1 MTYDVAIIGAGP
13 AGLTAGIFASRA
25 GLKTI
30 CFERRVVGGQATL
43 SSNIENYP
51 GFESI
56 AGFDLMQK
64 FSNHAQHCGMEL
76 KYANVE
82 KISKLKNYF
91 KIATK
96 KETFT
101 ANKVIVACG
110 CKTKK
115 LGLSKEEELSGKG
128 VSYCASCDGNFFK
141 GKTVA
146 VVGGGNTAVENV
158 DYLTKI
164 CKKVYMLNRSEKFRA
179 GEHEIER
186 IKKYKNLQIL
196 TNTTVQELVGEN
208 QLEKI
213 IINQNGKNRNLKVE
227 GLFVAIGYQPDFKF
241 LDIDVEYDHAGYIVT
256 DENQQTS
263 VKNLFACGD
272 ATSKKF
278 KQVITACADGARA
291 GNSCVGDKWK
301 N

>member
-1 MTYDVAIIGAGP
+1 MIYDVAIIGAGP
-13 AGLTAGIFASRA
+13 AGLTAGIFATRA

-30 CFERRVVGGQATL
+30 CFERLVVGGQASL

-51 GFESI
+51 GFDGI
-56 AGFDLMQK
+56 VGFELMQK
-64 FSNHAQHCGMEL
+64 MLNHATKCGMQL
-76 KYANVE
+76 KYADIKEVR
-82 KISKLKNYF
+82 KLKSNF
-91 KIATK
+91 KIKTA
-96 KETFT
+96 KEEFV
-101 ANKVIVACG
+101 AKKVIVACG
-110 CKTKK
+110 SKARK
-115 LGLSKEEELSGKG
+115 LGFKNEDKLIGKG
-128 VSYCASCDGNFFK
+128 ISYCASCDGNFFK

-158 DYLTKI
+158 DYLTRV
-164 CKKVYMLNRSEKFRA
+164 CKKVYMLNRGEKFRA

-186 IKKYKNLQIL
+186 IKKYKNLKIL
-196 TNTTVQELVGEN
+196 TNAKVAELVGDK
-208 QLEKI
+208 QLELIKVEQDGNI
-213 IINQNGKNRNLKVE
+213 KNLKLD
-227 GLFVAIGYQPDFKF
+227 GLFVAIGYEPEFKF
-241 LDIDVEYDHAGYIVT
+241 LKVDVELDSAGYIKV

-272 ATSKKF
+272 VTSKKF